1 MNGRALLEDAASDC
15 GDIDETRTVP
25 QITVMTTFG
34 ESTVA
39 AESLAGQYICRF
51 CEIVRPQLVNF
62 KLAFAYD
69 PIFAQASVR
78 KREQPPSAIAVFKM
92 LIHFEDEVQA
102 AYIIN
107 LPVGFFAGIA

>member
-15 GDIDETRTVP
+15 VALDEKRTVS
-25 QITVMTTFG
+25 QTTVMTTLG

-39 AESLAGQYICRF
+39 AESLVGRYICRF

-78 KREQPPSAIAVFKM
+78 KRE
-92 LIHFEDEVQA
+92 
-102 AYIIN
+102 
-107 LPVGFFAGIA
+107 